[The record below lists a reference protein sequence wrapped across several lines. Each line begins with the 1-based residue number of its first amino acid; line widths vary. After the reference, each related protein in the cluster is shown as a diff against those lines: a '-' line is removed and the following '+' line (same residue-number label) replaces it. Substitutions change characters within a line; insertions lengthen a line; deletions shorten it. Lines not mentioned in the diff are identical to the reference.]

1 MHFVERAGTNIRYID
16 KITPSANMFATGSH
30 VGLEFPLAGTAV
42 GKAILSELSEAEVK
56 AVWDDSQIVQYTPN
70 TICDLDR
77 LLEELKNTRKTGF
90 AYDMEER
97 EAGLF
102 CVGVSVPDYK
112 GDYVYGIS
120 ISAPLARMQ
129 EERLEEVKKHLW
141 DTRERII
148 GVIGK
153 KKNG

>member
-1 MHFVERAGTNIRYID
+1 MCIRDSNIRYID

-77 LLEELKNTRKTGF
+77 LLEELKDTRKMCIRDRVPG
-90 AYDMEER
+90 D
-97 EAGLF
+97 EAEG
-102 CVGVSVPDYK
+102 GRAQS
-112 GDYVYGIS
+112 
-120 ISAPLARMQ
+120 Q
-129 EERLEEVKKHLW
+129 EQQVAEV
-141 DTRERII
+141 
-148 GVIGK
+148 
-153 KKNG
+153 

>member
-1 MHFVERAGTNIRYID
+1 MERAGTNIRYID

-77 LLEELKNTRKTGF
+77 LLEELKDTRKTGF

-97 EAGLF
+97 K
-102 CVGVSVPDYK
+102 PDC
-112 GDYVYGIS
+112 
-120 ISAPLARMQ
+120 SAWESAC
-129 EERLEEVKKHLW
+129 
-141 DTRERII
+141 RII
-148 GVIGK
+148 RAIMSTESVFPPRWQGCRRNAWRK
-153 KKNG
+153 